1 MRNFPDIAYGPDEMQ
16 KLDLWL
22 PDDGEFD
29 LYIHL
34 HGEMICDFISTVK

>member
-1 MRNFPDIAYGPDEMQ
+1 MRKIFDLAYGQDETQ
-16 KLDLWL
+16 KLDLRL